1 MDNSK
6 SWLGKSY
13 EILNDIPN
21 VEFFALEKK
30 DGRYATLAETVG
42 NGIIDHVISTNT
54 IHLIPDLKD
63 AFIGISNALKKDG
76 TFTFQTGNFTR
87 KDRSEGALMIDDTV
101 NDVHDMALETVRV
114 DPRFESYR
122 EDLDKNIE
130 TQGIQRKFVFPD
142 PKPIE
147 FYLKVLKESGFEHQA
162 PLFTPVRIMYDDWL
176 NFLRVKRLQAG
187 ILPEIGGKESSP
199 KAEQDRDTL
208 ITESALKL
216 FKNLKAN
223 NPLANDEGFIIDC
236 VHVLSRKI

>member
-1 MDNSK
+1 
-6 SWLGKSY
+6 
-13 EILNDIPN
+13 
-21 VEFFALEKK
+21 
-30 DGRYATLAETVG
+30 
-42 NGIIDHVISTNT
+42 
-54 IHLIPDLKD
+54 
-63 AFIGISNALKKDG
+63 
-76 TFTFQTGNFTR
+76 
-87 KDRSEGALMIDDTV
+87 
-101 NDVHDMALETVRV
+101 MALETVRV